1 MKLILA
7 ARFAGITVLAAGLY
21 TILVLKPV
29 YSRLIGGPQQQL
41 LFDEALPQWTLGGWI
56 WLLAVGAWM
65 TLLVTMMYSYSPVH
79 RVSTTMQS
87 GLIVIAAV
95 LLILGVLVGLNRLEM
110 VIFGDGGGNLPD
122 ARTANLQKFVDQ
134 IALALVKAGLL
145 MGGGVTAW
153 VSIDLVLLGKLPLV
167 WMAPGA
173 FAGIVVMPTAF
184 LHPST
189 AQLLIALAAFCVWC
203 LTLGIR
209 RSLPESYPHLS

>member
-21 TILVLKPV
+21 TLLVLKPV
-29 YSRLIGGPQQQL
+29 SLRLIDGSQERNL
-41 LFDEALPQWTLGGWI
+41 LDEALPQWTLGGWI

-87 GLIVIAAV
+87 GLIVISAV
-95 LLILGVLVGLNRLEM
+95 LLILGVLVGMNRLEM

-153 VSIDLVLLGKLPLV
+153 VSIDLVLLGKLPLL
-167 WMAPGA
+167 WMAPGIV
-173 FAGIVVMPTAF
+173 GGVVVMPTPF

-189 AQLLIALAAFCVWC
+189 AQLLIALAAFCIWC
-203 LTLGIR
+203 LTLGVR
-209 RSLPESYPHLS
+209 RSLPESFPHLS